1 MTQITWAL
9 PWALLLLLG
18 LPIHLLLSRR
28 RGSSVP
34 IPRAGALAATHRAGL
49 LARLPSFLRLLCLAS
64 LVLAIAGPS
73 TAGAVIEERREGNPI
88 VLAIDISSSMLA
100 QDFLPRDRLEVA
112 KTTISRFIE
121 SREGDPIGL
130 VGFAAEALTL
140 VPTTIHRPLL
150 LTALESLQV
159 GLLEDGTAIGDGLA
173 AAVNRLREAEPGS
186 AVIVLLSDGESNRG
200 TIDPLAAADAAA
212 TLGIQVFTV
221 GVGSEGVARVPV
233 APAPAGFR
241 YVELQVGL
249 DEELLREIAERT
261 GGAYFRATDPAALEQ
276 IYGEIDRLVP
286 AVVDVTRR
294 VERTEWS
301 ALLLVIAGVLLVLE
315 WAVRGSR
322 WGTVP

>member
-1 MTQITWAL
+1 MTQITWSL

-18 LPIHLLLSRR
+18 IPVYLLLARR
-28 RGSSVP
+28 RGTSMPV
-34 IPRAGALAATHRAGL
+34 PRADELASERGIGL
-49 LARLPSFLRLLCLAS
+49 LARLPEILRVLCLTA

-73 TAGAVIEERREGNPI
+73 TAGAVIEERREGIPI

-112 KTTISRFIE
+112 KSTIGRFIA

-140 VPTTIHRPLL
+140 VPTTIHRSLL

-173 AAVNRLREAEPGS
+173 AAVNRLRQAERGS

-200 TIDPLAAADAAA
+200 MIDPLAAADAAA
-212 TLGIQVFTV
+212 ALGIQVFTV
-221 GVGSEGVARVPV
+221 GVGSEGVARVPI

-241 YVELQVGL
+241 YAELQVGL
-249 DEELLREIAERT
+249 DEELLREIAART
-261 GGAYFRATDPAALEQ
+261 GGAYFRATDPAALER

-286 AVVDVTRR
+286 TVVDVTRH
-294 VERTEWS
+294 VERTEWT
-301 ALLLVIAGVLLVLE
+301 ALLLLIAGALLVME
-315 WAVRGSR
+315 WGVRGSR

>member
-1 MTQITWAL
+1 MTEVSWAF
-9 PWALLLLLG
+9 PWALIFLLG
-18 LPIHLLLSRR
+18 VPIHLLMGRR
-28 RGSSVP
+28 RGAPVP
-34 IPRAGALAATHRAGL
+34 VPRAGFLAAMHSAGIVARAPDL
-49 LARLPSFLRLLCLAS
+49 FRALCLVAV
-64 LVLAIAGPS
+64 VLAIAGPS
-73 TAGAVIEERREGNPI
+73 TQGAVIEERREGNPI

-100 QDFLPRDRLEVA
+100 QDFAPRDRLEVA
-112 KTTISRFIE
+112 KSTIARFID

-150 LTALESLQV
+150 MTALESLQV

-173 AAVNRLREAEPGS
+173 TAVNRLRQAERGS
-186 AVIVLLSDGESNRG
+186 AVIILLSDGESNRG

-212 TLGIQVFTV
+212 RLGIQVFTV
-221 GVGSEGVARVPV
+221 GVGSEGLARVPV

-249 DEELLREIAERT
+249 DEELLRDIADRT
-261 GGAYFRATDPAALEQ
+261 GGAYFRATDPAALER

-286 AVVDVTRR
+286 TVVEVNRR

-301 ALLLVIAGVLLVLE
+301 AVLIMLAGTLLVLE
-315 WAVRGSR
+315 WVVRGSR